1 MYNLLFFFIS
11 PSSNA
16 EFAILIHF
24 PFLFILPS
32 YYGKAIILV
41 YVIFLQ
47 GRFCYSCY
55 LLFCKEKNVFCLL
68 HIPSTKNLLFS
79 FLFPSFR
86 FLPYRSCHS
95 CLFHLLCI
103 QKLLFLLISPSSNAE
118 VVIFIHFVFPAYR
131 SFYSSFFHIFLKQK
145 LLFLFIS
152 QLFPETVLFV
162 QFTSPM
168 QKLSFLFILS
178 CCNREVI
185 ILLHLTL
192 LLCAS

>member
-16 EFAILIHF
+16 EVAILIHF

-68 HIPSTKNLLFS
+68 HIPSIKNLLFS

-95 CLFHLLCI
+95 SLFHLLCI

-145 LLFLFIS
+145 LLSAPIS
-152 QLFPETVLFV
+152 PSSHTKAIVLV
-162 QFTSPM
+162 HFTIVSRNC
-168 QKLSFLFILS
+168 SFRSVHIPHAEVVIPIYFIL
-178 CCNREVI
+178 
-185 ILLHLTL
+185 LQ
-192 LLCAS
+192 